1 MLREPLPGALT
12 AVMLFLGSVCVCVT
26 LLGQGFLCTS
36 SRQPLQKRPV
46 LREFR
51 KLKTNGPAY
60 ALFNPAEN
68 KLVNFALFL
77 LLMV

>member
-1 MLREPLPGALT
+1 MLSPPQSPDSCH
-12 AVMLFLGSVCVCVT
+12 AVPWECECVT

-36 SRQPLQKRPV
+36 SRQPLQKRSV
-46 LREFR
+46 LREFC

-68 KLVNFALFL
+68 ELVHFALFL